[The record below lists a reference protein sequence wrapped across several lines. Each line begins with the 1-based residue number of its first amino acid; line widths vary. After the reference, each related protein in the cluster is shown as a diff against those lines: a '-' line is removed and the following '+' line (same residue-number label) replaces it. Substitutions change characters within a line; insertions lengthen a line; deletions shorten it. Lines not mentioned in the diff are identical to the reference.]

1 MKSVNSVSDIW
12 DSVLAAISKDLPS
25 VAITTWFSD
34 CSAVDINGNTLVLHT
49 STPFK
54 KRIIETRFSSMI
66 KNTLS
71 EIFAADFDI
80 LLLCGDE
87 LEKYVAQKK
96 KTISGE
102 YGYEEE
108 EYTFDTFVVGSSNKY
123 AHAAAVAVSNGANK
137 DYNPLFIFGESGLGK
152 THLLFA
158 IRHEVKAKHPEY
170 NIVYVKGEE
179 FVNDAISSI
188 QTGKMTA
195 FREKYRN
202 ADLFLMDDVQFIAG
216 KVSTQEEMFHAFNN
230 LYEEGHQIVFTAD
243 RPPKE
248 ILRLDD
254 RLRTRFESG
263 LMACVEK
270 PDYETR
276 MAIIKNKALQL
287 GLILSDEVMDYI
299 ANTLTSD
306 VRQLEGVVNNIKAH
320 KELMNEEVDTALV
333 SKIIEGIITP
343 QGRIT
348 PEIIIEETAK
358 YYSVLP
364 EDIKGRSK
372 VKVIVNA
379 RQVCMYLIR
388 TLTSLTLS
396 EIGGVLER
404 DHATVIHSLN
414 QIESKL
420 KTDGEL
426 KLIIKDITSNINTK
440 K

>member
-1 MKSVNSVSDIW
+1 
-12 DSVLAAISKDLPS
+12 
-25 VAITTWFSD
+25 
-34 CSAVDINGNTLVLHT
+34 
-49 STPFK
+49 
-54 KRIIETRFSSMI
+54 MI

-306 VRQLEGVVNNIKAH
+306 VSPA
-320 KELMNEEVDTALV
+320 
-333 SKIIEGIITP
+333 
-343 QGRIT
+343 
-348 PEIIIEETAK
+348 
-358 YYSVLP
+358 
-364 EDIKGRSK
+364 
-372 VKVIVNA
+372 
-379 RQVCMYLIR
+379 
-388 TLTSLTLS
+388 
-396 EIGGVLER
+396 
-404 DHATVIHSLN
+404 
-414 QIESKL
+414 
-420 KTDGEL
+420 
-426 KLIIKDITSNINTK
+426 
-440 K
+440 

>member
-1 MKSVNSVSDIW
+1 M
-12 DSVLAAISKDLPS
+12 AAISKDLPS

-216 KVSTQEEMFHAFNN
+216 KSLHP
-230 LYEEGHQIVFTAD
+230 G
-243 RPPKE
+243 
-248 ILRLDD
+248 
-254 RLRTRFESG
+254 G
-263 LMACVEK
+263 
-270 PDYETR
+270 
-276 MAIIKNKALQL
+276 
-287 GLILSDEVMDYI
+287 
-299 ANTLTSD
+299 D
-306 VRQLEGVVNNIKAH
+306 VPCIQQPL
-320 KELMNEEVDTALV
+320 
-333 SKIIEGIITP
+333 
-343 QGRIT
+343 
-348 PEIIIEETAK
+348 
-358 YYSVLP
+358 
-364 EDIKGRSK
+364 
-372 VKVIVNA
+372 
-379 RQVCMYLIR
+379 
-388 TLTSLTLS
+388 
-396 EIGGVLER
+396 
-404 DHATVIHSLN
+404 
-414 QIESKL
+414 
-420 KTDGEL
+420 
-426 KLIIKDITSNINTK
+426 
-440 K
+440 